1 MSSQIYDRLQ
11 RLLRVKHDI
20 EDGFSWSF
28 IYRADVGP
36 NFSRFEADKVECNA
50 KLGVALSVLS
60 ASFVPY
66 IEEGSGT
73 NIVRSIAY
81 SCG

>member
-1 MSSQIYDRLQ
+1 MSSQIYERLQ

-28 IYRADVGP
+28 IYRADTDP
-36 NFSRFEADKVECNA
+36 DITILDTEKVECNA

-60 ASFVPY
+60 ESFMPY

-73 NIVRSIAY
+73 NIIQSIVY
-81 SCG
+81 SSG